1 MKKIISQYFKAENNR
16 YNISHFAFPFGQRP
30 LVLIFSFF
38 QFLFVFSFS
47 QFLTSCELETSHNGN
62 LDGQW
67 HLVSVDTLST
77 GGVKDMSDDLVFWA
91 FQVNMMEIIDH
102 TYGVPEMFFRFNHTD
117 GKLIV
122 NQPYLSN
129 RKDGD
134 EPYDDLVMLGK
145 VGINSLEEAF
155 NVESLSSS
163 NMILNNGVFRLRFK
177 KM

>member
-16 YNISHFAFPFGQRP
+16 QAISHFF
-30 LVLIFSFF
+30 IFSFF

-102 TYGVPEMFFRFNHTD
+102 TYGVPEMFFRFNHT
-117 GKLIV
+117 V
-122 NQPYLSN
+122 TEN
-129 RKDGD
+129 
-134 EPYDDLVMLGK
+134 
-145 VGINSLEEAF
+145 
-155 NVESLSSS
+155 
-163 NMILNNGVFRLRFK
+163 
-177 KM
+177 

>member
-1 MKKIISQYFKAENNR
+1 MAS
-16 YNISHFAFPFGQRP
+16 GQCGH
-30 LVLIFSFF
+30 SFHWRRKGYVTHHAGEIA
-38 QFLFVFSFS
+38 L
-47 QFLTSCELETSHNGN
+47 
-62 LDGQW
+62 
-67 HLVSVDTLST
+67 
-77 GGVKDMSDDLVFWA
+77 
-91 FQVNMMEIIDH
+91 EIIDH

-134 EPYDDLVMLGK
+134 EPYDDLVTLGK